1 MHQDLR
7 ESITKG
13 IRMRPSRETDYP
25 ASVGILYLSP
35 KHLVLAAAGD
45 TVLGPVGVKFEAEW
59 QVLWSDLDLFFIASV
74 WALFPLQRAVS
85 SVYLPH
91 NFVLC
96 QAHVSEGA
104 MHVQNHCNEELV

>member
-1 MHQDLR
+1 MHQDLG

-13 IRMRPSRETDYP
+13 IRMRPSRKTNYP

-45 TVLGPVGVKFEAEW
+45 TVLGPVGIKFEAEW
-59 QVLWSDLDLFFIASV
+59 QVLWSDLDLAFIASV
-74 WALFPLQRAVS
+74 WVLFPLQWALS

-91 NFVLC
+91 GFALG
-96 QAHVSEGA
+96 QAHVSDG
-104 MHVQNHCNEELV
+104 VVYV

>member
-1 MHQDLR
+1 MKTLMRQDLR

-45 TVLGPVGVKFEAEW
+45 TVLGPVGVKFESEW
-59 QVLWSDLDLFFIASV
+59 QVLWSDLDLAFIASV
-74 WALFPLQRAVS
+74 WVLFPPQWALS

-91 NFVLC
+91 DFVLG
-96 QAHVSEGA
+96 QAHVSDRA
-104 MHVQNHCNEELV
+104 MYV

>member
-45 TVLGPVGVKFEAEW
+45 TVLG
-59 QVLWSDLDLFFIASV
+59 
-74 WALFPLQRAVS
+74 
-85 SVYLPH
+85 
-91 NFVLC
+91 
-96 QAHVSEGA
+96 
-104 MHVQNHCNEELV
+104 

>member
-45 TVLGPVGVKFEAEW
+45 AALGPV
-59 QVLWSDLDLFFIASV
+59 
-74 WALFPLQRAVS
+74 VS
-85 SVYLPH
+85 SLR
-91 NFVLC
+91 
-96 QAHVSEGA
+96 
-104 MHVQNHCNEELV
+104 QNGKSCGQIWI